1 MKTLYIVRH
10 AKSSWDHEG
19 LTDFERPLNKRGRS
33 DAPLMGTVLKER
45 GAQPAVI
52 RTSAANR
59 AMTTARLL
67 SEALDFALE
76 RIEVDAG
83 MYGAGPNEILT
94 IIRQLPDEA
103 REVMLVGHNPTMLM
117 VAHRLGGFLGDNL
130 PTCGIICIDFDAERW
145 DETIGEQGVIRY
157 YEYPKNQR

>member
-19 LTDFERPLNKRGRS
+19 LTDFERPLNKRGRN

-59 AMTTARLL
+59 AATTARLL
-67 SEALDFALE
+67 AEALDFPLE

-83 MYGAGPNEILT
+83 MYGAGPNDILQS
-94 IIRQLPDEA
+94 IQQLPADAHEA
-103 REVMLVGHNPTMLM
+103 MLVGHNPTMLM
-117 VAHRLGGFLGDNL
+117 IAHRLGGFLGDNL
-130 PTCGIICIDFDAERW
+130 PTCAIVCIDFYASSWNEAAA
-145 DETIGEQGVIRY
+145 TQGRIRY